1 MKTDLDAF
9 ESKLLAE
16 LHQHVA
22 ERSTVDG
29 PTEERQ
35 RRSAGPRLVLVA
47 AGAAAAVAAAVIVPG
62 LGSSPAYSVT
72 EGNAGQ
78 IHVEINRPE
87 DAAGLQRAL
96 QEHGIAADIT
106 YLPELQTCA
115 PGRYAV
121 VDRNLVGMATDIG
134 ARSISITLPSGAVR
148 EGETFVLTW
157 SVLPMSAEDV
167 KAAGLS
173 SGAGTESGNG
183 FKMSLHS
190 DIATGPVE
198 PCRPVL
204 ATSR

>member
-9 ESKLLAE
+9 ERNLLAE

-22 ERSTVDG
+22 ERNTVDG
-29 PTEERQ
+29 RAEER
-35 RRSAGPRLVLVA
+35 RRRLARPRLILIA
-47 AGAAAAVAAAVIVPG
+47 AGAAAAVAAAVIAPG
-62 LGSSPAYSVT
+62 LGSSPAYSVS

-106 YLPELQTCA
+106 YLPELRTCA
-115 PGRYAV
+115 PGRFTA
-121 VDRNLVGMATDIG
+121 VDRNLVGMSTDVG

-157 SVLPMSAEDV
+157 SVLPMSAEDIN
-167 KAAGLS
+167 AAGLS
-173 SGAGTESGNG
+173 SGPRTESGDG
-183 FKMSLHS
+183 FRMSLHA

-198 PCRPVL
+198 PCQPVL
-204 ATSR
+204 AT